1 MADVIIRFDSY
12 LVLALEISDCKGY
25 SSCVVKSLYIL
36 FGLGDA
42 DTYDIRCEDI
52 NVVFLNYFRSKLS
65 GL

>member
-25 SSCVVKSLYIL
+25 SWVVKSLCII